1 MILRAAILTLAFV
14 GSAALAQ
21 ARVPLPEDRAVEDG
35 LTLVAIGNELR
46 KNCDA
51 VSPKYLKTYNFVRG
65 LHSRAKSLGYSEAE
79 IEAYLDSDPD
89 KARVDARARA
99 YLTARGVDYA
109 NPETF
114 CTVARAEISAG
125 TSVGSFLRE
134 N

>member
-1 MILRAAILTLAFV
+1 MVRAGALALALV
-14 GSAALAQ
+14 GTAVLAQ
-21 ARVPLPEDRAVEDG
+21 ARVPLPEDRAIEDG

-65 LHSRAKSLGYSEAE
+65 LHNRAKSLGYSEAE
-79 IEAYLDSDPD
+79 IEAYLDSDRD

-99 YLTARGVDYA
+99 YLIARGVDYG
-109 NPETF
+109 NPDTF
-114 CTVARAEISAG
+114 CTVARAEIERG
-125 TSVGSFLRE
+125 TSVGSFLRV

>member
-1 MILRAAILTLAFV
+1 MIVRSVVLALAFV

-21 ARVPLPEDRAVEDG
+21 ARVPLPEDRAIEDG

-46 KNCDA
+46 KNCDT
-51 VSPKYLKTYNFVRG
+51 VSPKYWKTYNFVRG
-65 LHSRAKSLGYSEAE
+65 LHSRARELGYSEAE

-99 YLTARGVDYA
+99 YLTARGVEYG
-109 NPETF
+109 NPDTF
-114 CTVARAEISAG
+114 CTVARAEIERV
-125 TSVGSFLRE
+125 TSVGSFLRV

>member
-65 LHSRAKSLGYSEAE
+65 MHYRAKSLG
-79 IEAYLDSDPD
+79 
-89 KARVDARARA
+89 
-99 YLTARGVDYA
+99 
-109 NPETF
+109 
-114 CTVARAEISAG
+114 
-125 TSVGSFLRE
+125 
-134 N
+134 

>member
-1 MILRAAILTLAFV
+1 MILRAAILALAFV

-46 KNCDA
+46 KNCEA
-51 VSPKYLKTYNFVRG
+51 VSPRYLKTYNFVRG
-65 LHSRAKSLGYSEAE
+65 LHSRAKSLGYSESE

-99 YLTARGVDYA
+99 YLVARGVDYD

-114 CTVARAEISAG
+114 CTVARAEIERG
-125 TSVGSFLRE
+125 TSVGSFLRV

>member
-1 MILRAAILTLAFV
+1 MVRAMAFSLALM

-21 ARVPLPEDRAVEDG
+21 ARVPLPEDRAIEDG

-109 NPETF
+109 SPETF
-114 CTVARAEISAG
+114 CTVARAEIANG
-125 TSVGSFLRE
+125 TSVGNFLRE

>member
-1 MILRAAILTLAFV
+1 MILRVAVVALAVV
-14 GSAALAQ
+14 GSTALAQ
-21 ARVPLPEDRAVEDG
+21 ARVPLPEDRAIEDG

-46 KNCDA
+46 KNCSA

-65 LHSRAKSLGYSEAE
+65 LHNRAKSLGYSEAE

-99 YLTARGVDYA
+99 YLTARGVDYGQ
-109 NPETF
+109 PETF
-114 CTVARAEISAG
+114 CTVARAEIQRG
-125 TSVGSFLRE
+125 TSVGSFLRV

>member
-1 MILRAAILTLAFV
+1 MILRAAIIALALV
-14 GSAALAQ
+14 GSTALAQ
-21 ARVPLPEDRAVEDG
+21 ARVSLAEDRKVEDG

-51 VSPKYLKTYNFVRG
+51 ISPKYLKTYNFVRS
-65 LHSRAKSLGYSEAE
+65 LHTRAKSLGYSEAE

-99 YLTARGVDYA
+99 YLEARGVDYG
-109 NPETF
+109 NSETF
-114 CTVARAEISAG
+114 CTVARAEISAE
-125 TSVGSFLRE
+125 TSVGSFLRV